1 MDAFYLDGSK
11 GPLFLVYHP
20 AVRARYPRLGLV
32 YVPPFAEEMNRTR
45 RMAALQARRL
55 AQLGVDVLLLDP
67 FGTGDSAGEFGDAR
81 WEVWRDDVGTAI
93 AWLSSRADAKVGLWG
108 VRLGALLA
116 SDVAAT
122 QPERIAR
129 LILWQPVLAGDR
141 YLTQFLR
148 LRVAATMDAGADRES
163 TKELRARLTTGI
175 PLEIAGYELAPA
187 LADSISSLQLQTCL
201 ETLGAVPTTWLEV
214 TAQDQTALAL
224 PSQQIVN
231 ALRERGHQLVAA
243 AVRGEPFWAA
253 QEITL
258 APNLLQATDD
268 LFRA

>member
-1 MDAFYLDGSK
+1 MEAFYLDGSK
-11 GPLFLVYHP
+11 GPLFLIYH
-20 AVRARYPRLGLV
+20 AAARARQPRAGLV
-32 YVPPFAEEMNRTR
+32 YIPPFAEEMNRTR

-55 AQLGVDVLLLDP
+55 AELGVDVLLLDP

-81 WEVWRDDVGTAI
+81 WETWCDDVGTAI
-93 AWLSSRADAKVGLWG
+93 AWLRSRINAEIGLWG

-116 SDVAAT
+116 AEVAAT

-129 LILWQPVLAGDR
+129 LILWQPVIAGDR

-148 LRVAATMDAGADRES
+148 LRVAATMGDGADRES
-163 TKELRARLTTGI
+163 TKELRARLSSGAS
-175 PLEIAGYELAPA
+175 LEIAGYELAPA
-187 LADSISSLQLQTCL
+187 LAGSISSRRLQNCM
-201 ETLGAVPTTWLEV
+201 EGLGSLPTTWLEV
-214 TAQDQTALAL
+214 TTQEDAALAP

-231 ALRERGHQLVAA
+231 ALRERGHQLVAG

-258 APNLLQATDD
+258 APNLLQATDA
-268 LFRA
+268 LFRV